1 MVVMVRGGGTLVPV
15 CCVDGTYYS
24 VRYPHT
30 APSRPHDAASFS
42 IPGRIKR
49 RRLARNHTVVILI
62 PNVPPVVFVFVA
74 GDDRPRPISRS
85 LRLIPHRSL

>member
-1 MVVMVRGGGTLVPV
+1 MVVVRGVTTIVPV

-30 APSRPHDAASFS
+30 APSRPQDAASSS
-42 IPGRIKR
+42 IPGKIT

-62 PNVPPVVFVFVA
+62 PNVPPVVFVFVS
-74 GDDRPRPISRS
+74 GDDRPRPIYRS